1 MDLLQVQRQPELVTG
16 DSCSEV
22 ITFRTIAGKVEEAN
36 IIRAVLHRNQTSLR
50 IIDKGG
56 DYKFYP
62 ICKTSGQKLG
72 KHGIGLE
79 LYFFFM
85 KMFGVLFSLLTLIA
99 GFEIYSNYIGEG
111 FASTYQNQRY
121 TYFTLANQDGVSM
134 YEVDLQKALK
144 DMKVSQKNLE
154 ILWPVDISTSILFL
168 LFILMYAWLSHR
180 IVERSETFHLK
191 VSDFSLE
198 VEGFPPFINKEQ
210 VLEYFAPYG
219 EVAEVYLSRIYK
231 GKLNSY
237 KKIFEIAYN
246 QELVRRE
253 NFDSEITKS
262 NEIAEKIL
270 NSTETLNEAHDELM
284 VDKVFVIFES
294 VESKTNF
301 IKEHKEEHKK
311 KSNKSNHERRK
322 TNFRLKIK
330 DAPDPSDI
338 LWENLEYRNFE
349 RMRTRI
355 PLLIVT
361 AMIIIISFI
370 MIFGIKAYYKSIP
383 TAKSCRDLNISGSV
397 DLSKAKEA
405 YKTYDEISCYCKQM
419 PIQTLIIDSDMIDF
433 CASYIKSFTVSASI
447 NTSVSAVIVSVN
459 VLIKIIINSFSKYQ
473 RFKYETQRKNYV
485 LITMTIFMFF
495 NTALTTLLANSSI
508 SFGIN
513 TIRGNYDDLTREWY
527 DDVGNTITVT
537 IIVSIFSPHAFNLVF
552 FYPLSW
558 CKRKLFYR
566 CFKSQYKLNLFFRGP
581 NFDISDSLSHILAVI
596 LTSFMYSSGIPF
608 LNFLCSLT
616 LLLTYWANKILLL
629 RYYKTPPAYSF
640 NINSNII
647 KFMPFAVIFHCAF
660 AIYAYGSSEIFPT
673 CYTKSES
680 SLFVIP
686 YHTNFQERITT
697 KAGIANLIVIG
708 LSFLLIIVL
717 RRFDSI
723 FLRNHKKNKVHEI
736 TQVPNDNFTKLKF
749 ESKFKGITSYSIYEN
764 PDYSPLI
771 CALDSVAH
779 RKKEIERKSFRKAN
793 DHSDDEYLPL
803 EKDAKRVNNKIVVSD
818 IDY

>member
-16 DSCSEV
+16 GSGSEV
-22 ITFRTIAGKVEEAN
+22 ISFRSIAKKVEKAN
-36 IIRAVLHRNQTSLR
+36 VIQAKLHRDQTSLR
-50 IIDKGG
+50 IIDKSG

-72 KHGIGLE
+72 KYGIGLE

-85 KMFGVLFSLLTLIA
+85 KMFGILFSLLTLIT

-111 FASTYQNQRY
+111 FRSTYQNQRY

-154 ILWPVDISTSILFL
+154 ILWPIDISTSILFL
-168 LFILMYAWLSHR
+168 LFILMYAWFSHR

-198 VEGFPPFINKEQ
+198 VEGFPPFITKEQ
-210 VLEYFAPYG
+210 VLEYFTPYG

-231 GKLNSY
+231 GKLNGY

-246 QELVRRE
+246 QELERRE
-253 NFDSEITKS
+253 NYNSDTEKS
-262 NEIAEKIL
+262 NEIADKIL
-270 NSTETLNEAHDELM
+270 NSAGVLNESHDELM

-294 VESKTNF
+294 IESKTNF
-301 IKEHKEEHKK
+301 IKEHKKEHKK
-311 KSNKSNHERRK
+311 KSNKSNQERRK
-322 TNFRLKIK
+322 MNFRLKIK

-355 PLLIVT
+355 PILIIT

-370 MIFGIKAYYKSIP
+370 MVFGIKAYYKSIP
-383 TAKSCRDLNISGSV
+383 TAKSCRDLNISGS
-397 DLSKAKEA
+397 LSLDKAKDA
-405 YKTYDEISCYCKQM
+405 YKTHDEISCYCKQM
-419 PIQTLIIDSDMIDF
+419 PIDSLIIDSDLTDF
-433 CASYIKSFTVSASI
+433 CASYIKSFTTSASI
-447 NTSVSAVIVSVN
+447 NTSVSAVIVFVN

-473 RFKYETQRKNYV
+473 RFKYETQRRNYV
-485 LITMTIFMFF
+485 LTTMTIFMFF
-495 NTALTTLLANSSI
+495 NTALTTLLANSNF

-513 TIRGNYDDLTREWY
+513 AVRGKYDDLTREWY
-527 DDVGNTITVT
+527 DDVGNTLTVT

-558 CKRKLFYR
+558 FKRKLFYR
-566 CFKSQYKLNLFFRGP
+566 CFKSQYKLNIFFRGP
-581 NFDISDSLSHILAVI
+581 NFDISDSLSQILAVI

-629 RYYKTPPAYSF
+629 RYYKTPPVYSF

-673 CYTKSES
+673 HYTKPELS
-680 SLFVIP
+680 SFVIS
-686 YHTNFQERITT
+686 YHTSFLKRITK
-697 KAGIANLIVIG
+697 KAGIANMIVIG
-708 LSFLLIIVL
+708 LSFLLIIIL
-717 RRFDSI
+717 KKFDGI
-723 FLRNHKKNKVHEI
+723 FLRKHKKNKVYEI
-736 TQVPNDNFTKLKF
+736 TQVPNDNFTKLKI
-749 ESKFKGITSYSIYEN
+749 ESKFNGITSYSIYEN

-779 RKKEIERKSFRKAN
+779 RKKEIERKSLYKIS
-793 DHSDDEYLPL
+793 DHNENEYLPS
-803 EKDAKRVNNKIVVSD
+803 ENDAKGVNIRINVSENE
-818 IDY
+818 Y